1 MLAALEGLFV
11 EPASAAAVAGLRR
24 ALAEGLIPRREELQ
38 VVAVLTGHGLK
49 DPEIAMRVLP
59 VPVQVPADWEAFR
72 RTLEPLLERP
82 PEPRAETEAPLP
94 RPSVP

>member
-1 MLAALEGLFV
+1 
-11 EPASAAAVAGLRR
+11 
-24 ALAEGLIPRREELQ
+24 
-38 VVAVLTGHGLK
+38 
-49 DPEIAMRVLP
+49 